1 MNSVDISEPQDFKH
15 IFHYP
20 NSGMDDSSEDT
31 KKYVK
36 VGLFPRPLFHFV
48 TVKSIDFE
56 HKVYLGER
64 G

>member
-20 NSGMDDSSEDT
+20 NSGMDDSNEDT

-36 VGLFPRPLFHFV
+36 VRLTIASRIWWNSYEFIINF
-48 TVKSIDFE
+48 
-56 HKVYLGER
+56 
-64 G
+64 